1 MAELKIYNASGQ
13 SSGTLAAPEKLASS
27 NAAMTL
33 VHQVM
38 VAELAGARQGTA
50 KTKDRTEVAG
60 SGVKIR
66 RQKGTGRSRQGDK
79 RTPHMRG
86 GGVSHGP
93 RPRDYAQDTPRKM
106 KQAAFRTALNSR
118 LQNDLIAILD
128 GFSLD
133 APRTKAIVALMASL
147 NLSDKKVLFL
157 VTRDENNLSL
167 SARNIPKV
175 EVKSVSQTGIV
186 DVLKCEN
193 IVCTRAAWDEMA
205 ARVEGAGGKE
215 EVSS

>member
-1 MAELKIYNASGQ
+1 MAIQVFNGSGQ
-13 SSGTLAAPEKLASS
+13 SSGTLEAPEKLSGA
-27 NAAMTL
+27 NAAYTL

-38 VAELAGARQGTA
+38 VAELNGARQGTA

-93 RPRDYAQDTPRKM
+93 RPRDYSENTPRKM

-118 LQNDLIAILD
+118 LQNDLIAVVD
-128 GFSLD
+128 GLSLD
-133 APRTKAIVALMASL
+133 APRTKTMVALMASL
-147 NLSDKKVLFL
+147 GLSDKKVLFL
-157 VTRDENNLSL
+157 VTRDETNLHM
-167 SARNIPKV
+167 SARNIPKIDV
-175 EVKSVSQTGIV
+175 RSVSQTGIV

-193 IVCTRAAWDEMA
+193 IVCTSGAWAEMT
-205 ARVEGAGGKE
+205 ARVEGSAGQA
-215 EVSS
+215 EVNG